1 MNTRFLVLVIALLAT
16 EGCDRRV
23 EDFVPGEKPQTP
35 ELTKIFPAGAD
46 RAARPA
52 AGLGSMPG
60 RAAPP
65 GRGAPP
71 VEELA
76 APIEGTIELAP
87 ELAGSVPPNAVMFLM
102 AHGEAGGPLVAAQRI
117 AVQRFPIAFSIG
129 SADHMMAA
137 GSFAGALRISA
148 RIDTDGDAATRDPG
162 DLLGSS
168 VQSHQ
173 PGDRG
178 VVVLISEVQNGEPAA
193 AAPRAATTGATSGA
207 IETERAAGAP
217 PVAAT
222 ETTSGAIEMGHAAG
236 APPVAAT
243 EATSA
248 AIEGTLELA
257 PDLVGRV
264 PQGAVLY
271 LVART
276 AQGGPPLAVVRVPSP
291 RFPMRFSIGP
301 DDRMN
306 QSMPFAGELL
316 ITARVDT
323 DGNAMTRSPG
333 DLQGASETPNA
344 PGDRGVTLLIDEVL

>member
-23 EDFVPGEKPQTP
+23 ESFAPGEKPQTP

-87 ELAGSVPPNAVMFLM
+87 ELAGSIPPNAVVFLM
-102 AHGEAGGPLVAAQRI
+102 AHAEDSGSLVAAQRV
-117 AVQRFPIAFSIG
+117 AAQRFPVAFSIG
-129 SADHMMAA
+129 SADHMMAPA
-137 GSFAGALRISA
+137 QYSGPLRISV
-148 RIDTDGDAATRDPG
+148 RIDSDGNAATRDAG

-178 VVVLISEVQNGEPAA
+178 VVVLISEVQTGESTTAARPAA
-193 AAPRAATTGATSGA
+193 ATAPTAAAIAPTSAAIEVESAAAARPAAATGAN
-207 IETERAAGAP
+207 
-217 PVAAT
+217 
-222 ETTSGAIEMGHAAG
+222 
-236 APPVAAT
+236 
-243 EATSA
+243 SA

-264 PQGAVLY
+264 PPGAVLY
-271 LVART
+271 VVART
-276 AQGGPPLAVVRVPSP
+276 AQGGPPLAVVRVPNPS
-291 RFPMRFSIGP
+291 FPMRFSIGP
-301 DDRMN
+301 DNRMN
-306 QSMPFAGELL
+306 QSLPFAGELL
-316 ITARVDT
+316 ITVRVDA
-323 DGNAMTRSPG
+323 DGNAMTRNPG
-333 DLQGASETPNA
+333 DLQGVSGTPNV
-344 PGDRGVTLLIDEVL
+344 PGDRGVRLLIDEVL

>member
-1 MNTRFLVLVIALLAT
+1 MNTRFFVLVIALLAT

-23 EDFVPGEKPQTP
+23 ESFVPGEEPQTP

-65 GRGAPP
+65 
-71 VEELA
+71 VTELA

-117 AVQRFPIAFSIG
+117 AIQRFPIAFSIG

-137 GSFAGALRISA
+137 GSFAGPLQISA
-148 RIDTDGDAATRDPG
+148 RIDTDGNAATRDAG

-168 VQSHQ
+168 AQSHQ

-178 VVVLISEVQNGEPAA
+178 VVVLISQVQTGEPAA
-193 AAPRAATTGATSGA
+193 AAPPVAATGATAGA

-217 PVAAT
+217 PA
-222 ETTSGAIEMGHAAG
+222 
-236 APPVAAT
+236 AAT
-243 EATSA
+243 EATSD

-271 LVART
+271 LIART
-276 AQGGPPLAVVRVPSP
+276 AQGGPPLAVVRVASP

>member
-1 MNTRFLVLVIALLAT
+1 MKTRFFVLAVALLAA

-23 EDFVPGEKPQTP
+23 ESFVPGEKPQTP
-35 ELTKIFPAGAD
+35 ELAKIFPAGAD

-60 RAAPP
+60 GAAQP

-87 ELAGSVPPNAVMFLM
+87 ELAGSIPPNAVIFLM

-117 AVQRFPIAFSIG
+117 DAQGFPIAFSIG

-148 RIDTDGDAATRDPG
+148 RIDTDGNAATRDAG
-162 DLLGSS
+162 DLLGAS
-168 VQSHQ
+168 VESHQ

-178 VVVLISEVQNGEPAA
+178 VVVLISEVQTGESVAAAPPAA
-193 AAPRAATTGATSGA
+193 ATGAASAA
-207 IETERAAGAP
+207 IEMERAAAGAP
-217 PVAAT
+217 PAAPTGVA
-222 ETTSGAIEMGHAAG
+222 
-236 APPVAAT
+236 
-243 EATSA
+243 SA

-264 PQGAVLY
+264 PPGAVLY
-271 LVART
+271 LIAKT
-276 AQGGPPLAVVRVPSP
+276 AQGGPPLAVVRVADPS
-291 RFPMRFSIGP
+291 FPMRFSIGP
-301 DDRMN
+301 DDRMS

-316 ITARVDT
+316 ISVRVDA
-323 DGNAMTRSPG
+323 DGNAMTRNPG
-333 DLQGASETPNA
+333 DLQGTSGTPNL
-344 PGDRGVTLLIDEVL
+344 PGDHGVTLLIDEVL

>member
-23 EDFVPGEKPQTP
+23 ESFVPGEKPQTP

-60 RAAPP
+60 SAAPP

-148 RIDTDGDAATRDPG
+148 RIDTDGNAATRDPG

-168 VQSHQ
+168 AQSHQ

-193 AAPRAATTGATSGA
+193 AAPRAAATGATSGA
-207 IETERAAGAP
+207 IE
-217 PVAAT
+217 
-222 ETTSGAIEMGHAAG
+222 MGRAAG

-243 EATSA
+243 EATA
-248 AIEGTLELA
+248 GAIEGTLELA

>member
-23 EDFVPGEKPQTP
+23 ESFAPGEKPQTP

-87 ELAGSVPPNAVMFLM
+87 ELAGSIPPNAVVFLM
-102 AHGEAGGPLVAAQRI
+102 AHAEDSGSLVAAQRV
-117 AVQRFPIAFSIG
+117 AAQRFPVAFSIG
-129 SADHMMAA
+129 SADHMMAPA
-137 GSFAGALRISA
+137 QYSGPLRISV
-148 RIDTDGDAATRDPG
+148 RIDSDGNAATRDAG

-178 VVVLISEVQNGEPAA
+178 VVVLISEVQTGESTTAARPAA
-193 AAPRAATTGATSGA
+193 ATAPTAAAIEVKSAAAARPAAATGAN
-207 IETERAAGAP
+207 
-217 PVAAT
+217 
-222 ETTSGAIEMGHAAG
+222 
-236 APPVAAT
+236 
-243 EATSA
+243 SA

-264 PQGAVLY
+264 PPGAVLY
-271 LVART
+271 VVART
-276 AQGGPPLAVVRVPSP
+276 AQGGPPLAVVRVPNPS
-291 RFPMRFSIGP
+291 FPMRFSIGP

-316 ITARVDT
+316 ITVRVDA
-323 DGNAMTRSPG
+323 DGNAMTRNPG
-333 DLQGASETPNA
+333 DLQGVSETPNV
-344 PGDRGVTLLIDEVL
+344 PGDRGITLLIDEVL

>member
-23 EDFVPGEKPQTP
+23 ESFAPGEKPQTP

-87 ELAGSVPPNAVMFLM
+87 ELAGSVPPNGVLFLM

-117 AVQRFPIAFSIG
+117 AAQRFPIAFSIG

-137 GSFAGALRISA
+137 GSFSGPLRISV

-193 AAPRAATTGATSGA
+193 AAPRTATTEATA
-207 IETERAAGAP
+207 
-217 PVAAT
+217 
-222 ETTSGAIEMGHAAG
+222 GAIEMGRAAG

-243 EATSA
+243 EATSG

-264 PQGAVLY
+264 PPGAVLY
-271 LVART
+271 VVART
-276 AQGGPPLAVVRVPSP
+276 AQGGPPLAVVRVPNPS
-291 RFPMRFSIGP
+291 FPMRFSIGP
-301 DDRMN
+301 DNRMN
-306 QSMPFAGELL
+306 QSLPFAGELL
-316 ITARVDT
+316 ITVRVDA
-323 DGNAMTRSPG
+323 DGNAMTRNPG
-333 DLQGASETPNA
+333 DLQGVSETPNV
-344 PGDRGVTLLIDEVL
+344 PGDRGITLLIDEVL

>member
-1 MNTRFLVLVIALLAT
+1 
-16 EGCDRRV
+16 V
-23 EDFVPGEKPQTP
+23 EPFVPGEKAQTP
-35 ELTKIFPAGAD
+35 DLAKIFPAGAD

-52 AGLGSMPG
+52 AGMPSMPRSG
-60 RAAPP
+60 APP
-65 GRGAPP
+65 ARGAPP

-76 APIEGTIELAP
+76 APIEGTIQLAP
-87 ELAGSVPPNAVMFLM
+87 EFAGSVPPNAVLFLM

-117 AVQRFPIAFSIG
+117 AAQRFPIAFSIG

-148 RIDTDGDAATRDPG
+148 RIDTDGNAATRDPG

-178 VVVLISEVQNGEPAA
+178 VVVLISEVQTGEPAA
-193 AAPRAATTGATSGA
+193 AAPRAAATGATSGA

-217 PVAAT
+217 PAAAT
-222 ETTSGAIEMGHAAG
+222 GANSG
-236 APPVAAT
+236 
-243 EATSA
+243 

-264 PQGAVLY
+264 PPGAVLY
-271 LVART
+271 VVART
-276 AQGGPPLAVVRVPSP
+276 AQGGPPLAVVRVPNPS
-291 RFPMRFSIGP
+291 FPMRFSIGP

-316 ITARVDT
+316 ITARVDG
-323 DGNAMTRSPG
+323 DGNAMTRNPG
-333 DLQGASETPNA
+333 DLQGASGSPNA

>member
-1 MNTRFLVLVIALLAT
+1 MDTRFFVLVIALLAT
-16 EGCDRRV
+16 AGCDRRV
-23 EDFVPGEKPQTP
+23 ESFVPGEKPQTP

-60 RAAPP
+60 RSAPP

-76 APIEGTIELAP
+76 APIEGTIEIAP
-87 ELAGSVPPNAVMFLM
+87 ELAGSIPPNAVIFLM
-102 AHGEAGGPLVAAQRI
+102 AHAEASGSLVAAQRV
-117 AVQRFPIAFSIG
+117 AAQSFPVAFSIG
-129 SADHMMAA
+129 SADHMMAPA
-137 GSFAGALRISA
+137 QFSGPLRISA
-148 RIDTDGDAATRDPG
+148 RIDTDGNAATRDAG

-178 VVVLISEVQNGEPAA
+178 VVVLISEVQTEESTTAARPAA
-193 AAPRAATTGATSGA
+193 ATASASAATAPTSA
-207 IETERAAGAP
+207 
-217 PVAAT
+217 
-222 ETTSGAIEMGHAAG
+222 AIEMESAA
-236 APPVAAT
+236 AARPAAAT
-243 EATSA
+243 GANSG

-264 PQGAVLY
+264 PPGAVLY
-271 LVART
+271 VVART
-276 AQGGPPLAVVRVPSP
+276 AQGGPPLAVLRVADPS
-291 RFPMRFSIGP
+291 FPMRFSIGP

-316 ITARVDT
+316 ITVRVDA
-323 DGNAMTRSPG
+323 DGNAMTRNPG
-333 DLQGASETPNA
+333 DLQGVSETPNV
-344 PGDRGVTLLIDEVL
+344 PGDRGITLLIDEVL